1 VITVYCGYQ
10 KKGGRFKLTSNKD
23 CLPPDIDYYSE
34 RNLPDMEAVRA
45 CVEAL
50 ERAGF
55 AVCADFGEW
64 FYETDAA

>member
-1 VITVYCGYQ
+1 MG
-10 KKGGRFKLTSNKD
+10 
-23 CLPPDIDYYSE
+23 
-34 RNLPDMEAVRA
+34 AVRA